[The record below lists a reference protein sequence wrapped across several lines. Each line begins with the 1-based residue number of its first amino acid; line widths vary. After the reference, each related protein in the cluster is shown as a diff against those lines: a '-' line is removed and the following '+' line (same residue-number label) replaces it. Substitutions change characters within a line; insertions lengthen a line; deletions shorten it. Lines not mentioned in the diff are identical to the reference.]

1 MNPFEALARSR
12 KVARLLAAVPH
23 GRTAAEVK
31 TIADWLEKRD
41 QKWRNRL
48 AASVDVKSPSPET
61 WAELVAAARAR
72 TPLDQFEAEIAR
84 VSDVA

>member
-1 MNPFEALARSR
+1 MTANPFESFARSR

-31 TIADWLEKRD
+31 TIADWLATRD
-41 QKWRNRL
+41 QRWNDEL
-48 AASVDVKSPSPET
+48 AARV

-72 TPLDQFEAEIAR
+72 TPLDELEAEIAR